1 MINPWNDMKNNTRRR
16 VNGDNRYDVFWI
28 VDLDGRYTFG
38 IELDFCIKIS
48 KKSIKFIGLNTLR
61 KDFKDAT
68 KFYIAL
74 NDNSNWQLFVLVC
87 NDIISLLNTC
97 NNNKSVLDNI
107 ETRLLRWKKFFI
119 SNDDDFGIERQMGL
133 FGELS
138 FLNNIAAKQV
148 GFEEALSS
156 WVGADFDKQ
165 DFLFNDCAVEIK
177 TYKASK
183 SPHVTISSAYQLY
196 TTKEKLYLAVYS
208 LSINSQG
215 LSVEDIIK
223 SIEVKVADVES
234 FYKKLFSYGYKSNFQ
249 VELLKFKIDKILFFN
264 VDNKF
269 PKITSIDIDSRIHN
283 VKYTVDLLKCNE
295 FLLERIKL

>member
-16 VNGDNRYDVFWI
+16 VNGDNRYDIFWI

-38 IELDFCIKIS
+38 IELDFCIKTS

-223 SIEVKVADVES
+223 SIEVVVCHARTTLRLRIGNVLS
-234 FYKKLFSYGYKSNFQ
+234 SVTKLRYNPPKEGGGIVQRLHYR
-249 VELLKFKIDKILFFN
+249 
-264 VDNKF
+264 NKTF
-269 PKITSIDIDSRIHN
+269 
-283 VKYTVDLLKCNE
+283 VV
-295 FLLERIKL
+295 

>member
-16 VNGDNRYDVFWI
+16 VNGDNRYDIFWV

-38 IELDFCIKIS
+38 IELDFCIKTS

-97 NNNKSVLDNI
+97 NNNENVLDNI
-107 ETRLLRWKKFFI
+107 EARLLKWKKFFI
-119 SNDDDFGIERQMGL
+119 SNDDDFGTERQMGL

-183 SPHVTISSAYQLY
+183 SPHVIISSAYQLY

-223 SIEVKVADVES
+223 SIKHYLDVE
-234 FYKKLFSYGYKSNFQ
+234 L
-249 VELLKFKIDKILFFN
+249 ED
-264 VDNKF
+264 
-269 PKITSIDIDSRIHN
+269 N
-283 VKYTVDLLKCNE
+283 VKASILLPDGRYEKIRRVGSEKKNSQE
-295 FLLERIKL
+295 IFIKEAKAEYDSTIKAGKTEDDRTFIPLKGE

>member
-16 VNGDNRYDVFWI
+16 VNGDNRYDIFWI

-38 IELDFCIKIS
+38 IELDFCIKTS

-183 SPHVTISSAYQLY
+183 SPHITISSAYQLY

-208 LSINSQG
+208 LSIN
-215 LSVEDIIK
+215 
-223 SIEVKVADVES
+223 
-234 FYKKLFSYGYKSNFQ
+234 
-249 VELLKFKIDKILFFN
+249 
-264 VDNKF
+264 
-269 PKITSIDIDSRIHN
+269 
-283 VKYTVDLLKCNE
+283 
-295 FLLERIKL
+295 

>member
-1 MINPWNDMKNNTRRR
+1 MLPN
-16 VNGDNRYDVFWI
+16 F
-28 VDLDGRYTFG
+28 
-38 IELDFCIKIS
+38 
-48 KKSIKFIGLNTLR
+48 
-61 KDFKDAT
+61 
-68 KFYIAL
+68 